1 MFGLAMPYLAER
13 FGFLRSPWNWIT
25 IITSLAVV
33 ALVATAA
40 IQLLLLN
47 SARISPE
54 RFWPEFGY
62 KSGTVF
68 LVALIIAI
76 SVWGYE
82 KFRDQIDATNLQL
95 RTQQLEKERA
105 LKLLTE
111 ARLSALESRLQPHFL
126 FNTLNNISALISEN
140 PPLAEEMIQ
149 RLATLLRVSLDAHTG
164 RHVALRDEIRLA
176 KDYVEIEKIRLGERL
191 SLTITMPPELE
202 RLIVPPMTLQPLIEN
217 SIKYSISP
225 RIEGGQ
231 IKVSAQQENGRLT
244 LSVWDDGPGF
254 ATDQIAAGHS
264 IDNLSARLKDM
275 FGNEAE
281 ICVSCESGGAEV
293 KVSLPAKIRRPRIT
307 MDKMRA
313 YLVDDE
319 SLALDRLAKL
329 LHASGRVDVVGKTT
343 NPRTAVQ
350 FLSSA
355 EVDVVFLDIHMPE
368 LNGFEILDRLKNQPP
383 VIFTTAYDQYAL
395 KAFEVNSIDYLLKP
409 VDSQHLDRALKKL
422 ESRRGNGGQAEL
434 TDVLRSTIARLTQS
448 LTSDEPGFPN
458 RICSRIGDRVVVIDL
473 ERISHFYSEDKLTYA
488 STDTRQYIVD
498 YSLETLEQVLCDKG
512 FVRIHRSTLVNLA
525 FVEEL
530 HRWFGGRMIVRI
542 KGGNQIE
549 LTVARSYVSLLK
561 QKLGLE

>member
-1 MFGLAMPYLAER
+1 MTSIRLRLVWVFGLNAAVGLCVAVSLWWLQSRSDVHSLPTHLADSLLHSFIYGTMFGLTMPYLAER
-13 FGFLRSPWNWIT
+13 LGFLRPPWNWIT

-40 IQLLLLN
+40 IHLLLLN
-47 SARISPE
+47 SDRITSE
-54 RFWPEFGY
+54 TFWPEFGY

-82 KFRDQIDATNLQL
+82 KFRDQINATNLQL

-126 FNTLNNISALISEN
+126 FNSLNNISALISEN

-164 RHVALRDEIRLA
+164 RHLALRDEIRLA
-176 KDYVEIEKIRLGERL
+176 RDYVEIEKIRLGERL
-191 SLTITMPPELE
+191 ALTITIPRELE

-231 IKVSAQQENGRLT
+231 IKVSAHQENGLLT

-254 ATDQIAAGHS
+254 AKEQIPAGHS

-293 KVSLPAKIRRPRIT
+293 KVSLPAKTSP
-307 MDKMRA
+307 A
-313 YLVDDE
+313 
-319 SLALDRLAKL
+319 
-329 LHASGRVDVVGKTT
+329 T
-343 NPRTAVQ
+343 N
-350 FLSSA
+350 
-355 EVDVVFLDIHMPE
+355 D
-368 LNGFEILDRLKNQPP
+368 G
-383 VIFTTAYDQYAL
+383 
-395 KAFEVNSIDYLLKP
+395 
-409 VDSQHLDRALKKL
+409 
-422 ESRRGNGGQAEL
+422 
-434 TDVLRSTIARLTQS
+434 
-448 LTSDEPGFPN
+448 
-458 RICSRIGDRVVVIDL
+458 
-473 ERISHFYSEDKLTYA
+473 
-488 STDTRQYIVD
+488 
-498 YSLETLEQVLCDKG
+498 
-512 FVRIHRSTLVNLA
+512 
-525 FVEEL
+525 
-530 HRWFGGRMIVRI
+530 
-542 KGGNQIE
+542 
-549 LTVARSYVSLLK
+549 
-561 QKLGLE
+561 